1 MAYLKKTALVTTVPA
16 TPGVPGYPGA
26 PGKPAWVENICSGL
40 AGGSSSGGSQHTE
53 SICFQTPLIIDVHD
67 EYGVFIGYRVYSG
80 CYTTTTTSGGSSGSS
95 GSGVSYNPNPG
106 SCLVYHP
113 AVAPIPAVPAIPPT
127 PAKTMTDNQ
136 AGWNAVAWSVDT
148 MDEGTGFKFT
158 MLPGSRGVLVALS
171 PRKSGVPLPISA
183 LKHAL
188 LIDTTGAYVLEKGAV
203 VARLP
208 YPYGPVRIERTDD
221 GRIVFSTS
229 QSSTRRTKF
238 YDGEI
243 LHLAVMTY
251 QANDGIKDFD
261 WFIASS
267 LSQSAQVSFS
277 ARGSAVFAPDG
288 YASVAFSASSSLELF
303 AATAANDNQTVEFF
317 ASSHATFTPQNSASV
332 TFPFPLLGC
341 HAGNAFSAFADCTI
355 PLFSVE
361 SWQEEAEFVPI
372 DPTGVTFDFSLFMCA
387 AVALPGSV
395 AEVDV
400 EFPLFSCMAAN
411 YIYGEASVGFPLF
424 SSLSYVEEDLLAVPV
439 IDLGILFSWFD
450 VEIEG
455 EATPTVTYDV
465 TFESTMGISSTMT
478 GSLSMLESILA
489 SLTLGGSMTGL
500 LSLNGSIVVRL
511 VMSDAM
517 IAAIEGSGA
526 VPSEQVWVLNLDS
539 GATSRYTE
547 YGFNSYL
554 TLNGK
559 QYGVADDGLY
569 ELGTAN
575 DNGDNI
581 DASLRLA
588 VSQLDSVKEKRQFSA
603 YAAVASD
610 DVMLL
615 KVVVDGGDE
624 YVYEA
629 RSSSTSMQTH
639 RIDIGRGLRGTHWQ
653 FTVANNGGAD
663 FDLQSLEFRPID
675 GKRRV

>member
-1 MAYLKKTALVTTVPA
+1 MAYLKKTARITVQPA
-16 TPGVPGYPGA
+16 EPGVPGFPGSPA
-26 PGKPAWVENICSGL
+26 RPAWVENICSGS
-40 AGGSSSGGSQHTE
+40 AGSSSGSGSSQTQTV
-53 SICFQTPLIIDVHD
+53 CFQTPLIADVYN
-67 EYGVFIGYRVYSG
+67 EAGQLIGFSINAG
-80 CYTTTTTSGGSSGSS
+80 CYTTTTKSGSS
-95 GSGVSYNPNPG
+95 GSGVSYNPNPP

-113 AVAPIPAVPAIPPT
+113 AVASIPPT
-127 PAKTMTDNQ
+127 PAVPPTPSKTLIDNQ
-136 AGWNAVAWSVDT
+136 VGWNAVAWSVDS
-148 MDEGTGFKFT
+148 MDEGTGFTFT

-171 PRKSGVPLPISA
+171 PMRDGVPLPISA

-188 LIDTTGAYVLEKGAV
+188 LIDTTGAYVLEEGAV
-203 VARLP
+203 VATLP

-238 YDGEI
+238 YDSDV

-251 QANDGIKDFD
+251 QANDGIKDFE
-261 WFIASS
+261 WFAANNNE
-267 LSQSAQVSFS
+267 QSAQVSFS
-277 ARGSAVFAPDG
+277 ARGTAVFQPDG
-288 YASVAFSASSSLELF
+288 YSSVSFSASSSLDLF
-303 AATAANDNQTVEFF
+303 AATAANVNQVIEFF
-317 ASSHATFTPQNSASV
+317 ASSRATFTPQTYADATV
-332 TFPFPLLGC
+332 PFPLLGC
-341 HAGNAFSAFADCTI
+341 HAGNAFSAYADCTI

-361 SWQEEAEFVPI
+361 SWQEESAFVPI
-372 DPTGVTFDFSLFMCA
+372 DPTGVTFEFPLFMCA

-400 EFPLFSCMAAN
+400 EFPLFSCLASN
-411 YIYGEASVGFPLF
+411 YAYGEASVSMPLF
-424 SSLSYVEEDLLAVPV
+424 DCLAYVEEDLLSVPV

-450 VEIEG
+450 ISVEG
-455 EATPTVTYDV
+455 DATPTVTYDV
-465 TFESTMGISSTMT
+465 TFTSTMGISSTMT

-489 SLTLGGSMTGL
+489 SLTIGGSMAGL

-539 GATSRYTE
+539 GATSRYTD

-569 ELGTAN
+569 ELGTSD

-603 YAAVASD
+603 YAAVSSD

-615 KVVVDGGDE
+615 KVVVDGGTE
-624 YVYEA
+624 YIYEA

-639 RIDIGRGLRGTHWQ
+639 RFDLGRGLRGTHWQ